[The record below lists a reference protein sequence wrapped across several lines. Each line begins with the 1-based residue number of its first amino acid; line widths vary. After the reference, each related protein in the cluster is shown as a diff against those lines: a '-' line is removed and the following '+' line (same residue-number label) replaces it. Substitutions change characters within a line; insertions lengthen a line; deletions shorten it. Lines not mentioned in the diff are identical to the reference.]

1 MPPQD
6 GPQVLVQNQ
15 ERPSYAMTDGVCPAV
30 NAAALDFDR
39 DVELP
44 DVIGVLEDFLNRLT
58 VAYQTKYVL
67 QRLPVYHNGAVAI
80 GIYAHTGNR
89 RLAPAQTVVIM
100 RTTDHVNL
108 PLSQPAPSHV
118 GPGRETLIC

>member
-15 ERPSYAMTDGVCPAV
+15 ERPSDAMTDGVCPAV
-30 NAAALDFDR
+30 NAATLDFDR

-58 VAYQTKYVL
+58 VACQTKYVL
-67 QRLPVYHNGAVAI
+67 
-80 GIYAHTGNR
+80 
-89 RLAPAQTVVIM
+89 
-100 RTTDHVNL
+100 
-108 PLSQPAPSHV
+108 
-118 GPGRETLIC
+118 